1 MRATAITPATALPR
15 ASLGGSAGGR
25 RWLLA
30 GLTILAPFALLAVAE
45 GALRAAGVGGT
56 TPLFVPVADAP
67 QYLHAHRRAV
77 ERLLPAGEAPS
88 LWIHPVPFLR
98 DKAPGT
104 LRLFVQGG
112 STAAGYPYGHGAS
125 LAGLLDQ
132 RLQRTYPDLDVEVV
146 STAVSAVNSYAL
158 LDFSGEILEQRPDGV
173 LIYAGHNEY
182 LGLLGV
188 GSGYSPGRRRPVVL
202 ASLATRDVRL
212 MQLARRGWAALTSEA
227 RASGGAG
234 GGAGRTLMARIV
246 GEKHIPLGSPL
257 YHRGVEQLR
266 ANLRALLA
274 RYRRAGV
281 PVWIGTVASNLRHQA
296 PFVAGHGPGATGAD
310 RAAWRRSFASGDLAL
325 AQGDAAAAL
334 VAFERAVEIDDLH
347 ASGHFGRGLALE
359 ELSRFAEARRAYAA
373 ARDRDELR
381 FRAPSEVNRVI
392 RRVAAEEGARVVEV
406 EAALEA
412 AAPHGLIGDE
422 LMLEHLHPNLE
433 GYLLLADAFYRALM
447 TEGPRGIGPES
458 GPESGPGS
466 RSVRGPGSGAEPVPR
481 AVALRQARREMPVT
495 EVDRLYGEWRIGRL
509 TSDWPFTDE
518 PRPYRPPR
526 PEGAVERIADGYRR
540 GALDWPEAMRRLL
553 DHHRR
558 TGATAEA
565 ARVAALLAEAFPHL
579 AEDQR
584 TAARLLAAA
593 GRPDAAVYRRRAAR
607 PSERR

>member
-1 MRATAITPATALPR
+1 MTATVATSVPR
-15 ASLGGSAGGR
+15 AKPGGSLGGPAGGR

-56 TPLFVPVADAP
+56 PPLFAPVEDAP
-67 QYLHAHRRAV
+67 RYLHAHRRAV
-77 ERLLPAGEAPS
+77 ERLLPGGEAPS
-88 LWIHPVPFLR
+88 LWIHPVPFRR

-146 STAVSAVNSYAL
+146 TTAVSAVNSYAL

-202 ASLATRDVRL
+202 ASLAVRDVRL
-212 MQLARRGWAALTSEA
+212 VQLAGRGWAALTPGTATS
-227 RASGGAG
+227 RTGSSGEAG
-234 GGAGRTLMARIV
+234 GGRGRTLMARIV

-257 YHRGVEQLR
+257 YHRGLGQLR
-266 ANLRALLA
+266 TNLRALLA

-281 PVWIGTVASNLRHQA
+281 PVWIATVASNLRDHP
-296 PFVAGHGPGATGAD
+296 PFVAGHGPGASAAE
-310 RAAWRRSFASGDLAL
+310 RAAWRRNHATGDLAL

-334 VAFERAVEIDDLH
+334 VAFDAAVATDDLH
-347 ASGHFGRGLALE
+347 ARGHFGRGRALE
-359 ELSRFAEARRAYAA
+359 ELGRFAEARSAYAA

-392 RRVAAEEGARVVEV
+392 RRVAAEEGARVVDV

-412 AAPHGLIGDE
+412 AAPHGLIGDD

-447 TEGPRGIGPES
+447 GEGPPGIG
-458 GPESGPGS
+458 
-466 RSVRGPGSGAEPVPR
+466 VVSGAGPQV
-481 AVALRQARREMPVT
+481 VALRRARREMPVT

-509 TSDWPFTDE
+509 TSDWPFPDE
-518 PRPYRPPR
+518 PQPYRPPR

-540 GALDWPEAMRRLL
+540 GALDWPDAMRRLL

-558 TGATAEA
+558 AGATAEA
-565 ARVAALLAEAFPHL
+565 ARVAAILAEAFPHR
-579 AEDQR
+579 AEDQA
-584 TAARLLAAA
+584 TAARLLAAE
-593 GRPDAAVYRRRAAR
+593 GRPDAVVYRRRAAGSPR
-607 PSERR
+607 PR